1 MWSSHNIDLEKNNWS
16 FLSVS
21 NQWIIISITQLIS
34 PWFKCETSE
43 WYFYFRI
50 GNLESQ
56 LVRKFVIHSYHCFLF
71 FAPPCERYDVIS
83 LSFNSGSDLISRF
96 RLRFLGWRRL
106 ANGFGFSRGGSCRKC
121 PKFVDISHPSFLNI
135 AIGGG
140 IWDMSRVTIPVGTT
154 TGHIWSWICWSGGIA
169 WTIIFSKLFS
179 VGITPEKSGTIGTCC
194 FRGYAWLGYF
204 LWFWSNLLGTLLVTR
219 FLLGVR
225 QKTFFA

>member
-1 MWSSHNIDLEKNNWS
+1 MILLFPNW
-16 FLSVS
+16 
-21 NQWIIISITQLIS
+21 
-34 PWFKCETSE
+34 K
-43 WYFYFRI
+43 FRI
-50 GNLESQ
+50 TVGSWICNT
-56 LVRKFVIHSYHCFLF
+56 LV
-71 FAPPCERYDVIS
+71 S
-83 LSFNSGSDLISRF
+83 LLSLLRTTRREVWCHPGSDLISRF
-96 RLRFLGWRRL
+96 RLRFLGGRRL

-154 TGHIWSWICWSGGIA
+154 TGQIWSWICWSGGIA